1 MRSLHA
7 SLNGTTE
14 LFASVLPVILKRS
27 WFRYALFYSGSEY
40 MVAGHED
47 WKTGRPVVN
56 TKSLVK
62 PWRSSLGRKFLHLL
76 RQDCGHGWGKGESRG
91 QK

>member
-1 MRSLHA
+1 
-7 SLNGTTE
+7 
-14 LFASVLPVILKRS
+14 
-27 WFRYALFYSGSEY
+27 